1 MTNTLELMILV
12 YIDDLSY
19 SEFSL
24 NSSEL
29 FFNTISLLKNFP
41 SHFNLITEHLIT
53 INALIPLVH
62 PTFQLKFSPPDWHV
76 L

>member
-1 MTNTLELMILV
+1 MILV

-24 NSSEL
+24 NSSKL
-29 FFNTISLLKNFP
+29 FFNTISLLKNFH
-41 SHFNLITEHLIT
+41 SHFNVFTGHLIT
-53 INALIPLVH
+53 VNAVILLVH
-62 PTFQLKFSPPDWHV
+62 TTFQLKFTGPTGWHV